1 MGICDQR
8 ELLQTM
14 NGSCM
19 ALIKSPT
26 SEPSTHL
33 LHPSQLFASAFWGLL
48 HTASLKSVIQ
58 NCHEMQQTSNPP
70 QHDRMSKD
78 IGLREASQLPCQLLA
93 VQSFFVA
100 SSAEL
105 AGSKVQID
113 DCEPAN
119 FSPPLDSIQYREAS
133 EEVRTVLLSKR
144 QCSRKCP
151 GTSSGTMETCQ
162 AVHEQAWLPP
172 VAHSAAAELEHAK
185 SHGALQRC
193 FLKLFRWQ
201 CVSTAVSNPARK
213 AWQHLHMPKE
223 QRARKLAKKINKAS

>member
-1 MGICDQR
+1 M
-8 ELLQTM
+8 
-14 NGSCM
+14 
-19 ALIKSPT
+19 SPT
-26 SEPSTHL
+26 QADPTG
-33 LHPSQLFASAFWGLL
+33 A
-48 HTASLKSVIQ
+48 
-58 NCHEMQQTSNPP
+58 
-70 QHDRMSKD
+70 
-78 IGLREASQLPCQLLA
+78 EAMA
-93 VQSFFVA
+93 T
-100 SSAEL
+100 
-105 AGSKVQID
+105 GDID

-223 QRARKLAKKINKAS
+223 QRARKSGQPKVFGPRYGDDLHKHWRY